1 MIGASL
7 RFLKRY
13 DEAIEWGRAACQYS
27 EADFLPHLHLA
38 ASFGQIGRIDEAQ
51 AAITKAL
58 ELRPELSIAFMT
70 KRYATA
76 MRDPFFDG
84 LREAGRIGAARSLG
98 RDRRA
103 QRLAC
108 T

>member
-1 MIGASL
+1 M
-7 RFLKRY
+7 KRY
-13 DEAIEWGRAACQYS
+13 DEAIEWGRAACRYS

-38 ASFGQIGRIDEAQ
+38 ASFGQIDRIDEAQ

-70 KRYATA
+70 KRYATLHPA

-84 LREAGRIGAARSLG
+84 LREAGMPE
-98 RDRRA
+98 
-103 QRLAC
+103 
-108 T
+108 